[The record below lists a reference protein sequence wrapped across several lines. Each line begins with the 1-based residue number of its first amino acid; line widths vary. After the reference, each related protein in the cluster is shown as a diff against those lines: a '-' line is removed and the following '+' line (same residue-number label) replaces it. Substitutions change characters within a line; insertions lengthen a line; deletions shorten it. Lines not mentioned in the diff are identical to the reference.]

1 MDPQSVDRGPFSFF
15 WLPVEVRRLVY
26 RYLLYAQGDVI
37 NQERQSRNGDE
48 IDPFYEKTPVH
59 TDILR
64 SCWTIYYEAIGV
76 LYGDNTFRWNSLDQ
90 LDTSDVMPTLLG
102 GVKTQELHRNIQL
115 KINIISLVN
124 PYIDH
129 DNFLLR
135 LTGPRICRDI
145 LEVYFGMDRLSGDLI
160 TERVE
165 PPSHLT
171 SPILQAIRQMSGF
184 KKVIV
189 RLSPRRIGIGR
200 RRRMARPAEYV
211 WSEALTRELES
222 GLGPNLSKDRARL
235 EFKPRDLP
243 KYWAREHLSP
253 LLRLSEIDRQRIIR
267 LVIGQRPVFYPSTLP
282 EGGNLS
288 FSPQWRVLPQLKT
301 ANPHLDLS
309 ILYTCRKLWEES
321 WRTIIEHK
329 HLVFNFD
336 FAVPKTVFESGDLNI
351 RYLRNVHIKLKNLE
365 KPSQLKDEPWYFRHL
380 VPELWYLARGM
391 RYAESLSRESLIIE
405 LDIANPNWQIRRE
418 REMGSGRL
426 NNGNPWWLHNTS
438 KEGDD
443 NLGITKISGLDLIV
457 AYLFGGLH
465 IWNRMDIAL
474 SHRTLKNR
482 YWRSSATEMLEKYLG
497 PDLSKDNRRL
507 AFRPQYFA
515 RLWEVR
521 NVGAK
526 SRELEWLHAFMRNR
540 KDFSSNPH
548 RDLAEAED
556 GEDGWTGA
564 VSKEDEEDAAE
575 PIVIS
580 EDEGADGEEG
590 DGDGSDVDS
599 DAISIGAERAIAAVG
614 ELTWME
620 ERGMFATRPSSPIS
634 LDPETR
640 SREVPDD
647 DEEGYDDGTIDPDDM
662 DFGLDF

>member
-15 WLPVEVRRLVY
+15 WLPAGVRRLVY
-26 RYLLYAQGDVI
+26 RHLLYAQGDVI

-48 IDPFYEKTPVH
+48 IDPFYEKTSVH

-76 LYGDNTFRWNSLDQ
+76 LYGDNTFRWNPLDQ
-90 LDTSDVMPTLLG
+90 LNISDVMPTLRG
-102 GVKTQELHRNIQL
+102 GVKTQDLHRNIQL
-115 KINIISLVN
+115 KIDIIRLGW
-124 PYIDH
+124 PDIDH
-129 DNFLLR
+129 HNFLLR
-135 LTGPRICRDI
+135 LTGSTVCRDV
-145 LEVYFGMDRLSGDLI
+145 LQVYFGTDRLSGDLS

-171 SPILQAIRQMSGF
+171 SPILQAIRQISGF
-184 KKVIV
+184 KKVIIL
-189 RLSPRRIGIGR
+189 LSPRRTGIGR
-200 RRRMARPAEYV
+200 RRRMARPAEYI

-222 GLGPNLSKDRARL
+222 GWGPNLSKHGARL

-243 KYWAREHLSP
+243 QCWAREHVSP
-253 LLRLSEIDRQRIIR
+253 LLRLSEVDRQNIIR
-267 LVIGQRPVFYPSTLP
+267 LIIGQRPMFYPSTLP
-282 EGGNLS
+282 EGGELAIS
-288 FSPQWRVLPQLKT
+288 SSWLVLPQLKT

-321 WRTIIEHK
+321 WGTIIEHK

-336 FAVPKTVFESGDLNI
+336 FAVPTTVFDSGDLNI

-365 KPSQLKDEPWYFRHL
+365 KPSQLRDEPWHFRHL
-380 VPELWYLARGM
+380 VPELWYLAQGM
-391 RYAESLSRESLIIE
+391 RYTDSLSRESLIIE
-405 LDIANPNWQIRRE
+405 LDIAKPNWQIGRE
-418 REMGSGRL
+418 SEPGSGRL
-426 NNGNPWWLHNTS
+426 NSGNPWWLHKRS
-438 KEGDD
+438 KKGDE

-457 AYLFGGLH
+457 ANLLGGLH

-482 YWRSSATEMLEKYLG
+482 YWRPSATEVLEKYLG
-497 PDLSKDNRRL
+497 PNLSKDKRRL

-526 SRELEWLHAFMRNR
+526 TRNLESLHAFMRKR
-540 KDFSSNPH
+540 KDFSSNPL

-556 GEDGWTGA
+556 GWTDA
-564 VSKEDEEDAAE
+564 VPEEDEVDAAE
-575 PIVIS
+575 PIVFS
-580 EDEGADGEEG
+580 KNEGADGEEG

-614 ELTWME
+614 ELLWME
-620 ERGMFATRPSSPIS
+620 ERGMFASRSSSPMS
-634 LDPETR
+634 LDLET
-640 SREVPDD
+640 SSGEDSDD
-647 DEEGYDDGTIDPDDM
+647 DEEGYSDGGHRPGLYGLYD
-662 DFGLDF
+662 LDF